1 MDARAKR
8 ITKLELGT
16 GTFSNVL
23 ALWLLHFH
31 TRDVDTVYR
40 ILHIYIMLPFP
51 LLLLLSCSNVDY
63 YHS

>member
-40 ILHIYIMLPFP
+40 ILHIYITRATRGLPRP
-51 LLLLLSCSNVDY
+51 TA
-63 YHS
+63 